1 MSAFPWLTTI
11 GLIPAVG
18 SVLLFLLPGEAR
30 RSARQIALVLSLV
43 TLALAVV
50 ATAVAFDVSRAGTF
64 QLTEQ
69 AAWIPSFGVTYALG
83 VNGVG
88 LIMILLSVILV
99 PLCILAAWHEGKN
112 RPHQFFAWILLA
124 EAFMVG
130 VFAARDVFLFYIFF
144 EAMLIPMYFLI
155 GSFGGP
161 NARHAALKFLIYS
174 LAGGLI
180 MLIGVIA
187 LGVQTI
193 VPGSGIAPD
202 AFLIDSLVGIQYSSL
217 TVEMWIFVAFFIAFA
232 VKAPMVPVHTWLADA
247 AEQAPP
253 AVSVLIVGVLDKVG
267 TFGMLVLCLPLFP
280 EASKW
285 AAPVIAVLAVIS
297 IIYGAL
303 AALAQRDLRRLIA
316 FTSVSHFGFIVLGIF
331 VMTSAGQAGS
341 VLYMVNHGFSTAGLF
356 LVCGMLM
363 SRWGTATISEFGG
376 IQRVTPLLAGIFLVA
391 GMSSLA
397 LPGLSS
403 FVSEFLVLVGTF
415 HRWPVA
421 GAFATLG
428 IVLAALYIL
437 LTYKKIATGPVRASL
452 DGAPDL
458 SGREKWVLVPV
469 VVALVGLGF
478 FPKPVLDVINPV
490 ITETM
495 ATVGVEDPAPL
506 LSTQGVDQ

>member
-50 ATAVAFDVSRAGTF
+50 ATAVAFDVSRAGAF

-247 AEQAPP
+247 AEQASLRLTPP
-253 AVSVLIVGVLDKVG
+253 ELASSPVAFRRPDGTSVFRPRHSTVFSSTLLLEAEDRLLHLAGTRTGPVVDVEVVERVVSKPDREGRVLGADQADALTKIAVSGRVVDVLVGPAGAGKTTAMNALRRSWEKQHGQGSVVGLAPSAVAAQVLGDDLGIAVAGPVPRELAAQTLIVKDLTVIDGDR
-267 TFGMLVLCLPLFP
+267 FPLFP
-280 EASKW
+280 RLTRALRIDDAQPGVAQDDRLPIPQPSLVR
-285 AAPVIAVLAVIS
+285 AAVLQEI
-297 IIYGAL
+297 
-303 AALAQRDLRRLIA
+303 QHRLDA
-316 FTSVSHFGFIVLGIF
+316 
-331 VMTSAGQAGS
+331 
-341 VLYMVNHGFSTAGLF
+341 
-356 LVCGMLM
+356 
-363 SRWGTATISEFGG
+363 
-376 IQRVTPLLAGIFLVA
+376 
-391 GMSSLA
+391 
-397 LPGLSS
+397 
-403 FVSEFLVLVGTF
+403 
-415 HRWPVA
+415 
-421 GAFATLG
+421 
-428 IVLAALYIL
+428 
-437 LTYKKIATGPVRASL
+437 
-452 DGAPDL
+452 
-458 SGREKWVLVPV
+458 
-469 VVALVGLGF
+469 
-478 FPKPVLDVINPV
+478 
-490 ITETM
+490 
-495 ATVGVEDPAPL
+495 
-506 LSTQGVDQ
+506 